1 MPTNFFS
8 SEPEPESQ
16 IPERPSRRE
25 PLVVKE
31 HETFVLTA
39 TMAAPSVAAVTW
51 LKDGVEIRRSKRH
64 EATSLG
70 DTHTLTV
77 RGAQVLDSAIY
88 SCRVGKE
95 GQDFP
100 VQVEGKQRL
109 GGQTSGSPP
118 GSLCLLQRL
127 EAVFHSR
134 PRVGLRTQGHLHR
147 ALTDTFFSPQRWPLS
162 SPNPWSPSKGNWVA
176 L

>member
-1 MPTNFFS
+1 M
-8 SEPEPESQ
+8 
-16 IPERPSRRE
+16 
-25 PLVVKE
+25 VKE

-39 TMAAPSVAAVTW
+39 TMAAPSVAAVSW

-64 EATSLG
+64 EATSRG

-88 SCRVGKE
+88 SCRVGQE

-109 GGQTSGSPP
+109 GAGGRHL
-118 GSLCLLQRL
+118 GLLQGSY
-127 EAVFHSR
+127 VC
-134 PRVGLRTQGHLHR
+134 
-147 ALTDTFFSPQRWPLS
+147 
-162 SPNPWSPSKGNWVA
+162 SKD
-176 L
+176 

>member
-1 MPTNFFS
+1 MLVLTLVSSYFS
-8 SEPEPESQ
+8 AEPEPASQ
-16 IPERPSRRE
+16 IPERPSCRE

-31 HETFVLTA
+31 HENIVLTA
-39 TMAAPSVAAVTW
+39 TLAAPSVAAVAW

-64 EATSLG
+64 EVTSLG

-109 GGQTSGSPP
+109 GAR
-118 GSLCLLQRL
+118 SLGLLQDPHVCP
-127 EAVFHSR
+127 E
-134 PRVGLRTQGHLHR
+134 
-147 ALTDTFFSPQRWPLS
+147 D
-162 SPNPWSPSKGNWVA
+162 
-176 L
+176 